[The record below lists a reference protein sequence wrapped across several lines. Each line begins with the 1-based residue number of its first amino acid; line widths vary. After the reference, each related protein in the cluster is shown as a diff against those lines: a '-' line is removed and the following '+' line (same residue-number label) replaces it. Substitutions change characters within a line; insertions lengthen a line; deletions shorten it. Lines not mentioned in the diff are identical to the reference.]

1 MILGLVLLTS
11 ILFPIVANADGGLK
25 ISSLS
30 EVEEKAKEGS
40 DTIVNIGKY
49 ILGAVLIV
57 TLVYVIYAVSS
68 NQPHAKEMAFGW
80 IIAVII
86 IPKNNAPLTFLATN
100 IPVITI
106 PIIAKSP
113 VPEVIFPK
121 DTIVPPSAG

>member
-1 MILGLVLLTS
+1 MLQEFRKLSFIAIHRRFLMILGLVLLTS
-11 ILFPIVANADGGLK
+11 LVFPIVADAQGGLK

-30 EVEEKAKEGS
+30 DVEEKAKEGS

-49 ILGAVLIV
+49 VLGAVLIV

-86 IPKNNAPLTFLATN
+86 IMVAFL
-100 IPVITI
+100 
-106 PIIAKSP
+106 
-113 VPEVIFPK
+113 
-121 DTIVPPSAG
+121 IV

>member
-1 MILGLVLLTS
+1 MLQKFRKFSFMAIHKRFLMILGLVLLTS
-11 ILFPIVANADGGLK
+11 LVFPVVADAQGGLK
-25 ISSLS
+25 IQSLQD
-30 EVEEKAKEGS
+30 VEDKAKEGS

-86 IPKNNAPLTFLATN
+86 IMVAFL
-100 IPVITI
+100 
-106 PIIAKSP
+106 
-113 VPEVIFPK
+113 
-121 DTIVPPSAG
+121 IV

>member
-1 MILGLVLLTS
+1 MLQRFRKLSFMFIHKRVLMILGLVLLTS
-11 ILFPIVANADGGLK
+11 LVFPVVADAQGGLK
-25 ISSLS
+25 IQSLQD
-30 EVEEKAKEGS
+30 VEDKAKEGS

-86 IPKNNAPLTFLATN
+86 IMVAFL
-100 IPVITI
+100 
-106 PIIAKSP
+106 
-113 VPEVIFPK
+113 
-121 DTIVPPSAG
+121 IV

>member
-1 MILGLVLLTS
+1 MLQRFRKLSFMVIHKRVLMILGLVLLTS
-11 ILFPIVANADGGLK
+11 ILFPIVANADGGGLK

-86 IPKNNAPLTFLATN
+86 IMVAFL
-100 IPVITI
+100 
-106 PIIAKSP
+106 
-113 VPEVIFPK
+113 
-121 DTIVPPSAG
+121 IV

>member
-11 ILFPIVANADGGLK
+11 LVFPVVADAQGGLK
-25 ISSLS
+25 IQSLQD
-30 EVEEKAKEGS
+30 VEDKAKEGS

-86 IPKNNAPLTFLATN
+86 IMVAFL
-100 IPVITI
+100 
-106 PIIAKSP
+106 
-113 VPEVIFPK
+113 
-121 DTIVPPSAG
+121 IV

>member
-1 MILGLVLLTS
+1 MLQVIRNISLSLINKRVIMILGLVLLTS
-11 ILFPIVANADGGLK
+11 VILPIAADAQGGMK

-30 EVEEKAKEGS
+30 EVEDKAKEGS

-49 ILGAVLIV
+49 VLAAVLIV

-86 IPKNNAPLTFLATN
+86 IMVAFL
-100 IPVITI
+100 
-106 PIIAKSP
+106 
-113 VPEVIFPK
+113 
-121 DTIVPPSAG
+121 IV

>member
-1 MILGLVLLTS
+1 MLQRFRKLSFMVIHKRVLLILGLVLLSS

-86 IPKNNAPLTFLATN
+86 IMVAFL
-100 IPVITI
+100 
-106 PIIAKSP
+106 
-113 VPEVIFPK
+113 
-121 DTIVPPSAG
+121 IV

>member
-11 ILFPIVANADGGLK
+11 LVFPVVADAQGGLK
-25 ISSLS
+25 IQSLQD
-30 EVEEKAKEGS
+30 VEDKAKEGS

-49 ILGAVLIV
+49 VLGAVLIV

-86 IPKNNAPLTFLATN
+86 IMVAFL
-100 IPVITI
+100 
-106 PIIAKSP
+106 
-113 VPEVIFPK
+113 
-121 DTIVPPSAG
+121 IV